1 MKNSIPDLEFSMSEK
16 IVKKKG
22 KPEELI
28 RAEKLIEVCK
38 LDDAS
43 QLLRN
48 FEEKG
53 GYTHHDIVLCHF
65 LKCKLLL
72 WQGLYEDLVKLA
84 EQTYKESIELGKNL
98 LSVDILLIMANAL
111 IWLNQNDKFR
121 DILKQGEEL
130 LKILP
135 QESLADYKQREAYVA
150 WLKGRLYVD
159 LKDADLALKYL
170 EHSLALREEYGTK
183 LDIGISL
190 GAISRIFVFFK
201 ADYNRALKYLE
212 RGGTLI
218 KETGNKWGI
227 GNYFYFMGVIHKV
240 KGEIEL
246 SIKHFEQGLTIFN
259 DLNNKRMVASILN
272 HMGEAYR
279 HRGELDR
286 ALECLEQALALRYE
300 SGHLK
305 EITIILDKLIQILIN
320 KGDIEQAQQ
329 YLHRFEQLNNQL
341 KDKESNLVYLLNK
354 ALILKKSSRTR
365 KRAEAEVILTQ
376 ILEDEESDFELIL
389 TALINLCELLLTELS
404 MTNDLEVL
412 EEINPL
418 IARLLDSAEK
428 TGSFSI
434 LCQTYLLQAKV
445 SLLTFNIKKA
455 KRFLTQGQQIAE
467 RFGLKL
473 LAIQISN
480 EHDELLKQLNM
491 WENLKKSTSSLKE
504 RMEFARLNEQ
514 MENMI
519 QKRVI
524 EVPELPDEEPVLLL
538 IIAEGGTRLFSNSF
552 SEDWDFE
559 EDLVSSF
566 LTAFNS
572 FSEEI
577 FSEGFDRAKLG
588 QYTVLMESVA
598 HFSVCYLFKG
608 QTYLASQKLAK
619 FIEGIQNTTSIWQ
632 TLEKVYKTS
641 QVLELKDSPY
651 LEPLITEIFI
661 DKTE

>member
-1 MKNSIPDLEFSMSEK
+1 MSHSEPK
-16 IVKKKG
+16 
-22 KPEELI
+22 ELI
-28 RAEKLIEVCK
+28 HAKQLIEVCK
-38 LDDAS
+38 LDGAR

-53 GYTHHDIVLCHF
+53 GNTLYDIVLCHF
-65 LKCKLLL
+65 LECKLLL

-84 EQTYKESIELGKNL
+84 EQTYKESLGLGKNF

-130 LKILP
+130 LEVLP
-135 QESLADYKQREAYVA
+135 QELLADYKQREAYIA

-159 LKDADLALKYL
+159 LKDADLALKYY
-170 EHSLALREEYGTK
+170 EHSLALREEYGSK
-183 LDIGISL
+183 LDIAISL
-190 GAISRIFVFFK
+190 GGISRIFVFFK
-201 ADYNRALKYLE
+201 ADYNRAIKILE
-212 RGGTLI
+212 RSLALI

-227 GNYFYFMGVIHKV
+227 GNYFYFRGVIHKV

-246 SIKHFEQGLTIFN
+246 SIKLFEQGLTIFN

-272 HMGEAYR
+272 HLGEAYR
-279 HRGELDR
+279 HRGDLDR

-305 EITIILDKLIQILIN
+305 EIAIILDKLIQILIDN
-320 KGDIEQAQQ
+320 GDLEQAQQ
-329 YLHRFEQLNNQL
+329 YLHRYEQLNSQL

-354 ALILKKSSRTR
+354 ALILKKSSRIR

-376 ILEDEESDFELIL
+376 ILEEEDLDFELIL
-389 TALINLCELLLTELS
+389 TALTNLCELLLTELR
-404 MTNDLEVL
+404 MTNDLDVL

-418 IARLLDSAEK
+418 IARLLDNAEK
-428 TGSFSI
+428 TGSYSI
-434 LCQTYLLQAKV
+434 LCETYLLQAKL
-445 SLLTFNIKKA
+445 SLLTFNIKGA
-455 KRFLTQGQQIAE
+455 KRFLTQAQQIAE

-473 LAIQISN
+473 LAIKISN
-480 EHDELLKQLNM
+480 EHDELLKQLNI
-491 WENLKKSTSSLKE
+491 WENLKESTSSIKE

-519 QKRVI
+519 QKRVV
-524 EVPELPDEEPVLLL
+524 EVPELSDEEPVLLL

-552 SEDWDFE
+552 SEDWDIE

-572 FSEEI
+572 FSEEL

-598 HFSVCYLFKG
+598 NFFVCYLFKG
-608 QTYLASQKLAK
+608 QSYSAQHRIRS
-619 FIEGIQNTTSIWQ
+619 FIEKIQKDKDVWETFEKFYQ
-632 TLEKVYKTS
+632 TNQEI
-641 QVLELKDSPY
+641 QLKDVPT
-651 LEPLITEIFI
+651 LKPLIKEIFI
-661 DKTE
+661 EKTILLTK

>member
-1 MKNSIPDLEFSMSEK
+1 MSEK
-16 IVKKKG
+16 IVKKKE

-28 RAEKLIEVCK
+28 LAKQLIDVCK
-38 LDDAS
+38 LDDAR

-53 GYTHHDIVLCHF
+53 GHTLHDTVLCHF
-65 LKCKLLL
+65 LECKLLL

-84 EQTYKESIELGKNL
+84 EHTYKESIGLGKNL

-130 LKILP
+130 LEALP
-135 QESLADYKQREAYVA
+135 QELLADYKQREAYIA

-159 LKDADLALKYL
+159 LKDADLALKYF
-170 EHSLALREEYGTK
+170 EHSLTLREKYGTK
-183 LDIGISL
+183 LDIAISL
-190 GAISRIFVFFK
+190 GATSRIFVFFK
-201 ADYNRALKYLE
+201 ADYDRALKYLE
-212 RGGTLI
+212 RSRALI
-218 KETGNKWGI
+218 WETGNKWGM
-227 GNYFYFMGVIHKV
+227 GNSYYFMGVVHKV

-246 SIKHFEQGLTIFN
+246 SIKSFEQGLTIFN

-279 HRGELDR
+279 YRGEMDR

-305 EITIILDKLIQILIN
+305 EITIILDKLIQILID
-320 KGDIEQAQQ
+320 KGDLEQAQQ

-341 KDKESNLVYLLNK
+341 KDKECNLVYLLNK
-354 ALILKKSSRTR
+354 ALILKMSSRIR

-376 ILEDEESDFELIL
+376 ILEEDDLDFEIIL
-389 TALINLCELLLTELS
+389 TALTNLCELLLTELR
-404 MTNDLEVL
+404 MTNDIEVL

-418 IARLLDSAEK
+418 IARLLDNAEK
-428 TGSFSI
+428 TGSYSI
-434 LCQTYLLQAKV
+434 LCETYLLQAKL
-445 SLLTFNIKKA
+445 SLLSFKIKKA
-455 KRFLTQGQQIAE
+455 KRFLTQAQQIAE

-473 LAIQISN
+473 LAIKISN

-491 WENLKKSTSSLKE
+491 WENLKKSSSSIKE
-504 RMEFARLNEQ
+504 RMEFARLGEQ
-514 MENMI
+514 MEDMI
-519 QKRVI
+519 QKRV
-524 EVPELPDEEPVLLL
+524 VKAPELSDEEPVLLL
-538 IIAEGGTRLFSNSF
+538 IISEGGTRLFSNSF

-559 EDLVSSF
+559 EDLVSNF

-572 FSEEI
+572 FSEEL

-598 HFSVCYLFKG
+598 NFFVCYLFKG
-608 QTYLASQKLAK
+608 QTYLASQKLTR
-619 FIEGIQNTTSIWQ
+619 FSERIQSTTSIWQ
-632 TLEKVYKTS
+632 TLERFHNTS
-641 QVLELKDSPY
+641 QVLELKDSS
-651 LEPLITEIFI
+651 PLKSLISDIFTKRSNEII
-661 DKTE
+661 V